1 MTGKTKLIDSLTL
14 EIASSG
20 LKALGS
26 YGVVATK
33 LRAILSAGEYG
44 IAPVARIYGVA
55 RSTLTNWIKSVKV
68 ENPLSSLEVGSG
80 RGRKSKLSVEQMGA
94 VEQWLLSDPG
104 ITIDKVRATIKG
116 KFNIDIGRS
125 TVHRI
130 IQKLSYSYITPRPIH
145 HKQNKSEHDN
155 FKKNGFHKG
164 AKQP

>member
-20 LKALGS
+20 LKALGN

-33 LRAILSAGEYG
+33 LRAIISASEYG

-55 RSTLTNWIKSVKV
+55 RSTLTDWIKNVKTD
-68 ENPLSSLEVGSG
+68 NTLSTLKVASG
-80 RGRKSKLSVEQMGA
+80 RGRKSKLSLEQSGL
-94 VEQWLLSDPG
+94 VEQWLLTDPG
-104 ITIDKVRATIKG
+104 VTIDKVRAMIKTR
-116 KFNIDIGRS
+116 FNIDIGRS

-130 IQKLSYSYITPRPIH
+130 MQKLSYSYITPRPVH

-155 FKKNGFHKG
+155 FKKNGFHEGEK
-164 AKQP
+164 